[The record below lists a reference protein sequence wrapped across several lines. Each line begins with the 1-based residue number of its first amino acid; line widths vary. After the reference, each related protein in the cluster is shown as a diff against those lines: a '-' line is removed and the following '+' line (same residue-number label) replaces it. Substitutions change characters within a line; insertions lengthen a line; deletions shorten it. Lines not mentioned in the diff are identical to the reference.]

1 MPSAESH
8 IFDITRVISL
18 AIAPVFLLSAIGTI
32 INALTA
38 RLARAVDRRR
48 VVEEKLENPKVDSHH
63 RDSMLGELR
72 LLARR
77 IMLVLWAIGA
87 AVFSALLICIL
98 IGTAFMGAFTSLDL
112 SRTVAIVFLAAV
124 VALTLCLVL
133 FMREVF
139 LAVSSIDQFGTV
151 HLGTEREL
159 RTKEIAAP
167 KYAKASTAS
176 IPASRAESP
185 PSV

>member
-1 MPSAESH
+1 MPSVESH
-8 IFDITRVISL
+8 VFDITRVISL

-38 RLARAVDRRR
+38 RLGRSVDRRR
-48 VVEEKLENPKVDSHH
+48 VIEEKIEHLHLGGGQ
-63 RDSMLGELR
+63 RDSMVGELR

-77 IMLVLWAIGA
+77 ISLVLWAIGA
-87 AVFSALLICIL
+87 AVFSALLICVL

-124 VALTLCLVL
+124 MALTLCLVL

-139 LAVSSIDQFGTV
+139 LAVSSIEAFSSV
-151 HLGTEREL
+151 HLKERVV
-159 RTKEIAAP
+159 RTKETAAP
-167 KYAKASTAS
+167 KYANASTAS
-176 IPASRAESP
+176 MAASRAESP

>member
-1 MPSAESH
+1 MPSVESH
-8 IFDITRVISL
+8 VFDITRVISL

-38 RLARAVDRRR
+38 RLGRAVDRRR
-48 VVEEKLENPKVDSHH
+48 IIEEKLDHAAAEGE
-63 RDSMLGELR
+63 RREMLIGELH

-77 IMLVLWAIGA
+77 ITLVLWAIGS

-98 IGTAFMGAFTSLDL
+98 IGTAFTGAFTSLDL
-112 SRTVAIVFLAAV
+112 SRTVAIVFLGAV
-124 VALTLCLVL
+124 IALTMCLVL

-139 LAVSSIDQFGTV
+139 LAVSSIDQFGSI
-151 HLGTEREL
+151 HLVSGRVL
-159 RTKEIAAP
+159 RTNDTAAP
-167 KYAKASTAS
+167 KYANASTAS
-176 IPASRAESP
+176 VAASRADKP

>member
-38 RLARAVDRRR
+38 RLSRAVDRRR
-48 VVEEKLENPKVDSHH
+48 VIEEKIEVQNPDGPH
-63 RDSMLGELR
+63 RELMVGELR

-77 IMLVLWAIGA
+77 ISLVLWAIGA
-87 AVFSALLICIL
+87 AVFSALLICVL

-124 VALTLCLVL
+124 MALTLCLVL

-139 LAVSSIDQFGTV
+139 LAVSAIETFSSV
-151 HLGTEREL
+151 HLGTRVA
-159 RTKEIAAP
+159 RTNDTAAT
-167 KYAKASTAS
+167 KYATASTNSMA
-176 IPASRAESP
+176 ASRAESP

>member
-1 MPSAESH
+1 MPSVESH
-8 IFDITRVISL
+8 VFDITRVISL

-48 VVEEKLENPKVDSHH
+48 AIEERLDERGADYAHH
-63 RDSMLGELR
+63 DAMLGELK

-77 IMLVLWAIGA
+77 ITLVLWAIGA
-87 AVFSALLICIL
+87 AVFSALLICVL
-98 IGTAFMGAFTSLDL
+98 IATAFLGAFTSLDL

-139 LAVSSIDQFGTV
+139 LAVSAIDEFGI
-151 HLGTEREL
+151 HLAGRRL
-159 RTKEIAAP
+159 ARMKETAAP
-167 KYAKASTAS
+167 KYANANTAS
-176 IPASRAESP
+176 IAATRAESP

>member
-1 MPSAESH
+1 MPSVDSH
-8 IFDITRVISL
+8 VFDITRVISL

-32 INALTA
+32 ISALTA

-48 VVEEKLENPKVDSHH
+48 VIEERLEHLHVDGFH
-63 RDSMLGELR
+63 RELLVSELGM
-72 LLARR
+72 LARR
-77 IMLVLWAIGA
+77 ITLVLWAIGS
-87 AVFSALLICIL
+87 AVFSALLICVL

-124 VALTLCLVL
+124 MALTMCLVL

-139 LAVSSIDQFGTV
+139 LAVSTLEDFGSV
-151 HLGTEREL
+151 HLAAARVA
-159 RTKEIAAP
+159 RTNDTAAP
-167 KYAKASTAS
+167 KYAKASADSTS
-176 IPASRAESP
+176 ASRAESP

>member
-1 MPSAESH
+1 MPSVESH
-8 IFDITRVISL
+8 VFDITRVISL
-18 AIAPVFLLSAIGTI
+18 AIAPVFLLSAVGTI

-48 VVEEKLENPKVDSHH
+48 IVEEKLQDALEDAHH
-63 RDSMLGELR
+63 HEALLGELR

-77 IMLVLWAIGA
+77 IMLVLWAIGS

-124 VALTLCLVL
+124 MALTLCLVL

-139 LAVSSIDQFGTV
+139 LAVSSIDQFGAV
-151 HLGTEREL
+151 HLMGRRVAL
-159 RTKEIAAP
+159 TKDTAAP

-176 IPASRAESP
+176 RAARRAESP

>member
-1 MPSAESH
+1 MPSVESH
-8 IFDITRVISL
+8 VFDITRVISL

-48 VVEEKLENPKVDSHH
+48 VIEEKLEHLHVGGTH
-63 RDSMLGELR
+63 RDVMINELR
-72 LLARR
+72 MLARR

-87 AVFSALLICIL
+87 AVFSALLICVL
-98 IGTAFMGAFTSLDL
+98 IATAFMGAFTSLDL
-112 SRTVAIVFLAAV
+112 SRTVAIVFLGAV
-124 VALTLCLVL
+124 IALTLCLVL

-139 LAVSSIDQFGTV
+139 LAVSTLEDFGSI
-151 HLGTEREL
+151 HLVSARVP
-159 RTKEIAAP
+159 RTNDTAAP
-167 KYAKASTAS
+167 KYANASAASTS
-176 IPASRAESP
+176 ASRAESP